1 MGGFLKNGKKR
12 VSSVGGRGVMPVDSD
27 LMPVDRN
34 GRRRVGGRGVMP
46 IDSRMR
52 AVGKAVKPINK
63 KTGGANDIFDP
74 LS

>member
-12 VSSVGGRGVMPVDSD
+12 VMRVGGRGVMPVDSD
-27 LMPVDRN
+27 LMAVDKN
-34 GRRRVGGRGVMP
+34 GRRRVGGRGVKP
-46 IDSRMR
+46 IDTRMTE
-52 AVGKAVKPINK
+52 VGRMVKPINK